1 MCVSKI
7 LKCSHRSLFH
17 HSWSSIKLSV
27 LLNYVMF
34 QKGQHLTFH
43 IILLNYVY
51 GLKISKVSDLKLIM
65 PGVDRW

>member
-1 MCVSKI
+1 MCVSKL
-7 LKCSHRSLFH
+7 LKCSHSSHFH

-27 LLNYVMF
+27 LLIYVMF

-43 IILLNYVY
+43 IILLYYVY
-51 GLKISKVSDLKLIM
+51 GLKISMVSDLKLIM